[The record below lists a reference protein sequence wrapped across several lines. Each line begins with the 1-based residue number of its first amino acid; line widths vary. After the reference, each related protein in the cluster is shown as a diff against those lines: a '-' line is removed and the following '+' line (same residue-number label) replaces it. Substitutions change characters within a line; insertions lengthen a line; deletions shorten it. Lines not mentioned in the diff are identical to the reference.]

1 MLDLPLWTVQGQGKL
16 SLFPGRFQ
24 PLPAW
29 HGQTFA
35 GQAAALAKV
44 LLHLGWSTAGRR
56 DCESFPKSLGL
67 TKTDN
72 KGGLSQPKLA

>member
-35 GQAAALAKV
+35 GQAAALPKV

-56 DCESFPKSLGL
+56 DCESSPKSLGL